1 MPFLEHGRDRD
12 GWDCWGL
19 ICCGYRD
26 VLGIEIPRY
35 SGAYG
40 SAQDHRRVACL
51 FRDRDAEAWREVERE
66 VGAIALLRRRGV
78 PIHVGLAVGK
88 RDILHCEIG
97 VGTVIEPARNL
108 RIDSYWS
115 PAWTAR

>member
-1 MPFLEHGRDRD
+1 MTWEEFARAAVAVPFLEHGRDRD

-51 FRDRDAEAWREVERE
+51 FRDRDAAAWREVERE
-66 VGAIALLRRRGV
+66 VGAIALASAGGGCRSMSGSRSASATSC
-78 PIHVGLAVGK
+78 I
-88 RDILHCEIG
+88 
-97 VGTVIEPARNL
+97 ARSGSG
-108 RIDSYWS
+108 R
-115 PAWTAR
+115 